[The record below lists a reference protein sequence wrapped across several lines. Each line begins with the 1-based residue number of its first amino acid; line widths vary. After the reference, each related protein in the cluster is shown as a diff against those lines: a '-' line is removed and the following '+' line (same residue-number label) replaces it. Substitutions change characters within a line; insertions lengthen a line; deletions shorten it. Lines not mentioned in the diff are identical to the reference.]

1 MEVKKSGIITIVGR
15 PNVGK
20 STLLNALVG
29 EKIAIVTNKPQTTR
43 NRICGI
49 VTRGDCQFVFTDT
62 PGLHKAR
69 NRLGEYMDGVVRAS
83 ITDVDAAVLVVEP
96 IPKPGAPELQ
106 LMERMKA
113 LNVPGVLVIN
123 KIDTLEQ
130 KDKLLEVID
139 AYQQEFDFDAILPL
153 SAQKGDGV
161 PELMDTL
168 TGYLTEGP
176 QLFPE
181 DMTTDQPERQVMAEI
196 LREKMLRLL
205 QREIPHGTAVEI
217 TRFSERDNEI
227 VDVEATIYCE
237 KASHKGIIIGKGG
250 SMLKKVSTLARKD
263 MERFMGTKVYLQT
276 WVKVKENW
284 RSNLAQVHNMGY
296 REDD

>member
-113 LNVPGVLVIN
+113 LKVPGVLVIN

-237 KASHKGIIIGKGG
+237 KASHKGIIIGKHGA
-250 SMLKKVSTLARKD
+250 MLKRISSLARRDIEK
-263 MERFMGTKVYLQT
+263 FMGAKVYMET

-284 RSNLAQVHNMGY
+284 RDNVNFIRARGY
-296 REDD
+296 DEQ

>member
-1 MEVKKSGIITIVGR
+1 MQVKKSGIITIVGR

-49 VTRGDCQFVFTDT
+49 VTRGDCQYVFTDT

-96 IPKPGAPELQ
+96 IPAPGTPELQ
-106 LMERMKA
+106 LIERIKA
-113 LNVPGVLVIN
+113 LKVPAVLVIN

-130 KDKLLEVID
+130 KDKLLEVIA
-139 AYQQEFDFDAILPL
+139 AYQQAHDFDAIIPI

-161 PELMDTL
+161 AELMETL
-168 TGYLTEGP
+168 SQYLTEGP

-196 LREKMLRLL
+196 LREKMLRML

-217 TRFSERDNEI
+217 SRFSERDNEI
-227 VDVEATIYCE
+227 IDVEATIYCE
-237 KASHKGIIIGKGG
+237 KASHKGIIIGKQGA
-250 SMLKKVSTLARKD
+250 MLKKISTSARRD
-263 MERFMGTKVYLQT
+263 MERFMGTKVFLTT

-284 RSNLAQVHNMGY
+284 RDNLAAIQNFGY
-296 REDD
+296 SDQ